1 MAMAIKL
8 GIVVTYHEGF
18 SPIKSHDPL
27 IMWSC
32 IITLSYIILLY
43 EKLKNYSIQ
52 SFKECLFFVF
62 CLFRFFV
69 TI

>member
-18 SPIKSHDPL
+18 PPIKSHDPL

-32 IITLSYIILLY
+32 IVMWQTKFVIIPLSDWL
-43 EKLKNYSIQ
+43 
-52 SFKECLFFVF
+52 
-62 CLFRFFV
+62 
-69 TI
+69 